1 MSIEL
6 PEAKIL
12 TDQMNQK
19 VLGKYVESCQ
29 THESKGLQRVGM
41 LESDLTVFN
50 QLVGAKIE
58 QAVSRGNV
66 IVVKFDN
73 KMDIVIGLE
82 YGGELF
88 YHKNSND
95 VSRFHLKINFT
106 DNTALTI
113 RLTGMGV
120 IQLLKDDS
128 LENSY
133 VYKRDFDFT
142 KLSSLDNDFTIQR
155 FSKMFSQLNKA
166 LKTALVGKDAIV
178 VGISNST
185 FQDILYRA
193 RLNPKRKASG
203 LSEDEIQRLFDTI
216 KFVVTKRIKLNG
228 KEHFQDIYQKHGKY
242 IPSMG
247 PNMKDQ
253 KCPECGTT
261 IQKLSYGGGH
271 IYLCPSCQA

>member
-12 TDQMNQK
+12 TDQMNQQ

-29 THESKGLQRVGM
+29 THESKGLQRIGM

-73 KMDIVIGLE
+73 KMDIVIGFE

>member
-12 TDQMNQK
+12 ADQMNQK

-29 THESKGLQRVGM
+29 THESKGLQRIGV

-58 QAVSRGNV
+58 QVVSRGNV
-66 IVVKFDN
+66 ILVKFDN

-88 YHKNSND
+88 YHKILNH
-95 VSRFHLKINFT
+95 VTRFHLKIVFT

-128 LENSY
+128 LESSY

-142 KLSSLDNDFTIQR
+142 KLSLLEDEFTIHR
-155 FSKMFSQLNKA
+155 FSKIFSELNKV

-193 RLNPKRKASG
+193 RLHPKRKASG
-203 LSEDEIQRLFDTI
+203 LSKDEIQRLFDAI
-216 KFVVTKRIKLNG
+216 KFVVSERIKLNG
-228 KEHFQDIYQKHGKY
+228 KDDFQDFFQKHGRY

-253 KCPECGTT
+253 NCPECGNS
-261 IQKLSYGGGH
+261 IQKLSHGGGH
-271 IYLCPSCQA
+271 IYLCPSCQT

>member
-12 TDQMNQK
+12 TDQMNQQ

-29 THESKGLQRVGM
+29 THESKGLQRIGM

-58 QAVSRGNV
+58 QVVSRGNV
-66 IVVKFDN
+66 ILVKFDK

-95 VSRFHLKINFT
+95 VSRFHLKIDFT

-142 KLSSLDNDFTIQR
+142 KLSSLDDDFTIQR
-155 FSKMFSQLNKA
+155 FSKMFSELNKV
-166 LKTALVGKDAIV
+166 LKTVLVGKDAII

-193 RLNPKRKASG
+193 RLHPKRKASG
-203 LSEDEIQRLFDTI
+203 LSTDEIQRLYDAI
-216 KFVVTKRIKLNG
+216 KFVVSERIHLNG
-228 KEHFQDIYQKHGKY
+228 KEDFQDIYQKHGSY
-242 IPSMG
+242 ISSMG

-253 KCPECGTT
+253 NCPECGTA
-261 IQKLSYGGGH
+261 IQKLSHGGGH

>member
-12 TDQMNQK
+12 TDQMNQQ

-29 THESKGLQRVGM
+29 THESKGLQRIGM